1 MDFLFILIYVAI
13 FAIGVYFD
21 VRKKKAAK
29 DSVERE
35 IATHTQKKTASTP
48 EQRRRNLSEEIAQK
62 EKAKK
67 ELEKVVKQV
76 NAAKYASEQLLK
88 EKLKK
93 RESSGFMGSS
103 SLEGTGGLVDLR
115 TMVAEPEEAMDLGF
129 LSELDSPEELKKAFL
144 YSEILNRRYN

>member
-1 MDFLFILIYVAI
+1 MDFLFILFYVAI

-29 DSVERE
+29 DGVERE

-48 EQRRRNLSEEIAQK
+48 EQRRQSLSEEIAQK

-76 NAAKYASEQLLK
+76 NAAKYTSEQLLK

-93 RESSGFMGSS
+93 RESSGFMGTHT
-103 SLEGTGGLVDLR
+103 LEGIGGIVDLK
-115 TMVAEPEEAMDLGF
+115 TMVAEPVEALDLGF